1 MMMLVGFVL
10 QYLPTLVWA
19 APYSLPLGDTL
30 PGERVAAYAEAAM
43 GRRVGR
49 GECWDLAQYA
59 LNDAGARWDG
69 FYGFGNRLDTNEH
82 VVQRGD
88 IVQFEGVLVERVTAT
103 SMEQATMGHHTA
115 IVLSV
120 QGSGHF
126 LLAHQNFG
134 RAGRKVSRYELVM
147 TDVKRGTIT
156 FYRPVD

>member
-1 MMMLVGFVL
+1 MIVLIGFVL

-19 APYSLPLGDTL
+19 GTHSRASGDTL
-30 PGERVAAYAEAAM
+30 PGERVAAYAEAAV

-69 FYGFGNRLDTNEH
+69 YYGFGEKLDTMI
-82 VVQRGD
+82 VPVQRGD
-88 IVQFEGVLVERVTAT
+88 IAQFEGVLVERGTET

-120 QGSGHF
+120 QGPGHF

-147 TDVKRGTIT
+147 ADVKRGTIT
-156 FYRPVD
+156 FYRPID